1 MHIPPVSSEALFVL
15 RDFSTFST
23 LRDLSTLG
31 DLPGLAFPM
40 PAMAFSEL
48 SWTVLAQTGTTKTII
63 GWVLVLLCLALALLV
78 VGRPNA
84 REPHRRR
91 W

>member
-1 MHIPPVSSEALFVL
+1 MAERNFVEV
-15 RDFSTFST
+15 
-23 LRDLSTLG
+23 G
-31 DLPGLAFPM
+31 WA
-40 PAMAFSEL
+40 
-48 SWTVLAQTGTTKTII
+48 VLAQTGTTKTIV

-84 REPHRRR
+84 REPRRKR

>member
-1 MHIPPVSSEALFVL
+1 MNGTSASRPDALSYA
-15 RDFSTFST
+15 STMQIT
-23 LRDLSTLG
+23 PY
-31 DLPGLAFPM
+31 DLPASVLH
-40 PAMAFSEL
+40 MAERNFVEVG
-48 SWTVLAQTGTTKTII
+48 WAVLAQTGTTKTIV

-84 REPHRRR
+84 REPRRKR

>member
-1 MHIPPVSSEALFVL
+1 MSVLSML
-15 RDFSTFST
+15 RDVPVF
-23 LRDLSTLG
+23 R
-31 DLPGLAFPM
+31 LPAGALMEAGWP
-40 PAMAFSEL
+40 
-48 SWTVLAQTGTTKTII
+48 VLAQTGTTKTII

-84 REPHRRR
+84 REPRRRR